1 MKLLRILVGL
11 LMAFKINDP
20 LLALDRGAL
29 LIDVSASMNTVRAD
43 GKTRCEVAFQTA
55 EKALIDFFD
64 KAHGTALRI
73 FSFSSSGALEAHG
86 AGYMDRNLALQ
97 TFRSIPRTCD
107 GSATALAESI
117 CAVVDDLRRNS
128 PGAQSELGVFL
139 MTDGK
144 ENASQSCHQS
154 AGFTPDEIIKSPW
167 HRAVYDYVM
176 TGAPVRV
183 ASLVFW
189 PQGDE
194 IPDDFEFLKYL
205 SLISGSDLGG
215 GLSNGVGPT
224 IGPPRP
230 NPAQK
235 LPLSQYSKLKPSAF
249 SVLADDRELTSG
261 GFSFW

>member
-1 MKLLRILVGL
+1 MKVFRILAAL
-11 LMAFKINDP
+11 LVATNMNDP

-43 GKTRCEVAFQTA
+43 GQTRCEVAFQTA

-64 KAHGTALRI
+64 KANGTALRI
-73 FSFSSSGALEAHG
+73 FSFSSSGALQPHSV
-86 AGYMDRNLALQ
+86 GYMDRSSALQ
-97 TFRSIPRTCD
+97 SFRSIPRTCD

-128 PGAQSELGVFL
+128 PGEQSELGVFL

-154 AGFTPDEIIKSPW
+154 PGFMPDEIIKRPW
-167 HRAVYDYVM
+167 HKAVFDYVL
-176 TGAPVRV
+176 TGPSVRV

-189 PQGDE
+189 PQSDE

-205 SLISGSDLGG
+205 SLMSGSDLGG
-215 GLSNGVGPT
+215 GLSNGVGPV
-224 IGPPRP
+224 GPQRP
-230 NPAQK
+230 DPAQRPS
-235 LPLSQYSKLKPSAF
+235 LPQYSKPKATAF